1 VAKRYD
7 VPLIPFLL
15 TGVAGVPSLNQA
27 DGIHPNPQGHRIIAD
42 LMWRQLEPLLTSR
55 QTQ

>member
-1 VAKRYD
+1 
-7 VPLIPFLL
+7 
-15 TGVAGVPSLNQA
+15 VAGVPSLNQA